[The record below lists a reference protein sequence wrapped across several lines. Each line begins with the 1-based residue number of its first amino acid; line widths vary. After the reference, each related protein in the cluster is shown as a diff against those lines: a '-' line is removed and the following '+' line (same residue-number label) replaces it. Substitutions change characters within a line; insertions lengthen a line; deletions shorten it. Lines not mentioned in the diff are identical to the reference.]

1 MNRVGLLRSGWA
13 QKSGICFC
21 VAALLSAFLWMVDQD
36 NADAGQLLWAF
47 NLLNPPVSLSA
58 LVYFLYGWPK
68 VRQETV

>member
-1 MNRVGLLRSGWA
+1 
-13 QKSGICFC
+13 
-21 VAALLSAFLWMVDQD
+21 MVDQD